1 MENHYMMQICLSLV
15 LKFISN
21 MGFVAYDVFAVYG
34 DARNF

>member
-1 MENHYMMQICLSLV
+1 MVYYYVMSICLLLV

-21 MGFVAYDVFAVYG
+21 MGFVAYDAFAVYG